1 MKVTYEN
8 GKEKKNEKSAK
19 TMKKLKMRKLNNK
32 IKETMNENSNQD
44 KNGNFNLI
52 KNINYQKIFQNYINS
67 EFFIPQHNK
76 QNSNK
81 F

>member
-19 TMKKLKMRKLNNK
+19 IMKKLKMRKLNNK
-32 IKETMNENSNQD
+32 IKETINENSYQD

-52 KNINYQKIFQNYINS
+52 KNINY
-67 EFFIPQHNK
+67 
-76 QNSNK
+76 
-81 F
+81 

>member
-32 IKETMNENSNQD
+32 IKETMNENSYQD
-44 KNGNFNLI
+44 KNGNFYLI
-52 KNINYQKIFQNYINS
+52 KNINY
-67 EFFIPQHNK
+67 
-76 QNSNK
+76 
-81 F
+81 